1 MKKPKLT
8 IIIAEVGECFNGEM
22 TAARKLI
29 HAAKAAGCDIVKFQ
43 TLDSANISADDP
55 EREWFEKISLDP
67 EKIRV
72 LIKAARKEKIE
83 ILFTPENIK
92 TCRWLIDAGMTSVK
106 IASSCANDLELIEYI
121 NRHFRKVFIS
131 TGMATLRE
139 VSLAVSRLNK
149 VRDLAILHCISEY
162 PTGPLLEQRS
172 LRALASENVRMNMMM
187 MLQERYPRRTI
198 GYSDHTGGILAPLVA
213 VAMGARVIEK
223 HITLDRKTP
232 IDNFRKGRAYLGTDH
247 ILSLEPDELKQMV
260 RQIREVETMFGPWKW
275 ERTPGEKILRQFLR
289 TRFAGE

>member
-1 MKKPKLT
+1 MNMIKLT
-8 IIIAEVGECFNGEM
+8 VIIAEVGECFNGQM
-22 TAARKLI
+22 SSARKLI

-43 TLDSANISADDP
+43 TLDAANIAAVDP

-67 EKIRV
+67 GKIRV
-72 LIKAARKEKIE
+72 LIEAARKEKIE

-92 TCRWLIDAGMTSVK
+92 TCLWLVDAGLTSVK
-106 IASSCANDLELIEYI
+106 IASSCVNNLELIRYI

-131 TGMATLRE
+131 TGMASLRE

-149 VRDLAILHCISEY
+149 VRNLTILHCISEY
-162 PTGPLLEQRS
+162 PTGPLLEQRG
-172 LRALASENVRMNMMM
+172 LRALASENVRMNMMK
-187 MLQERYPRRTI
+187 MLQERFPRYAI

-232 IDNFRKGRAYLGTDH
+232 VDNFRNGCAYLGTDH
-247 ILSLEPDELKQMV
+247 ILSLEPDELKLMV
-260 RQIREVETMFGPWKW
+260 RQIREVETMFGPKKW

-289 TRFAGE
+289 TRFSDE